1 MLTEVALTGRP
12 SGRQQGPW
20 LRHFYGPCWCPPL
33 AALLP
38 APLTLGV
45 SYMTETHESCR
56 CADCGASI
64 DLSNTAPYARTPCN
78 ACGSIKRV
86 LHVNVIEKIQ
96 AIDGYALKGK
106 RPGRKKP
113 FIEERS
119 LPDYSRSRDKFV
131 HLQRTIDRDND
142 LYSEKVTD
150 YQTGELIHKCEEPL
164 SQHQGHG
171 SAKHQK
177 PKV

>member
-1 MLTEVALTGRP
+1 
-12 SGRQQGPW
+12 
-20 LRHFYGPCWCPPL
+20 
-33 AALLP
+33 
-38 APLTLGV
+38 
-45 SYMTETHESCR
+45 MTETHESCR

-64 DLSNTAPYARTPCN
+64 DLSNTDPYARTPCN
-78 ACGSIKRV
+78 VCGSIKRV

-142 LYSEKVTD
+142 HYSEQVTD